1 MIKMKQ
7 LILFTIFLQSFFMV
21 AAQDELDTLFHALP
35 PVPQHSATH
44 GPQTIEAF
52 EAKCQGVLDRLDA
65 VLARIQT
72 QHEEDFKPIM
82 DRQKKQAEIV
92 AKMTELADKGELT
105 DQKAREFARQMEEY
119 EEPERAQPST
129 ADIAAEKAINEVR
142 KRVGQIEEERLGI
155 MYNPP
160 PVCQEID
167 KLEEQYRQTKYNGG
181 DLTRARANLARAWK
195 ERRRIFSAYNAEYLQ
210 KMHTMI
216 RENWS
221 VLKKDQEQAAGILRH
236 YLVDMKAFY
245 SFHKI
250 TMWERY
256 LDEYGLKDEAI

>member
-1 MIKMKQ
+1 MKQ
-7 LILFTIFLQSFFMV
+7 LILLTIFLQSFFT
-21 AAQDELDTLFHALP
+21 ATAQGDLDALFHALP
-35 PVPQHSATH
+35 PVPQHSAVH

-52 EAKCQGVLDRLDA
+52 DAKCQAVLDRVDA
-65 VLARIQT
+65 LLNRVQAQRKD
-72 QHEEDFKPIM
+72 DFKPIM

-105 DQKAREFARQMEEY
+105 DQKAQEFARQMDHY
-119 EEPERAQPST
+119 EEPESAPPAT
-129 ADIAAEKAINEVR
+129 ADIAVQNTINEFR
-142 KRVGQIEEERLGI
+142 MRFEQAERDRLGI
-155 MYNPP
+155 TLNPP
-160 PVCQEID
+160 AICQETD
-167 KLEEQYRQTKYNGG
+167 KLEEQYRQAKYNGG

-195 ERRRIFSAYNAEYLQ
+195 ERRRIFSAHNAEYLQ

-236 YLVDMKAFY
+236 YLVDMKDFY

-256 LDEYGLKDEAI
+256 LDEYGLKNEDI